1 MNRPIGGQSS
11 SLSLRTSSPST
22 TTSFRTK
29 VEGGSLLAG
38 VSDWIDVT
46 EPAISVDIIVFVGPI
61 PVAELSIVIGA

>member
-1 MNRPIGGQSS
+1 M
-11 SLSLRTSSPST
+11 
-22 TTSFRTK
+22 
-29 VEGGSLLAG
+29 EGGSLLAG